1 VARGEAAAGRLACAQ
16 LYDMFG
22 LGGAAEDGGAVCVH
36 SGGDVEGDLSFT
48 PTWDDVDTLLERAR
62 AAEAARAEGAAY
74 AGNKEDA
81 DSCARKDLL
90 SKTCT
95 VKSFDVADAILRKI
109 GGKQG
114 TTFVYLAPPD
124 AIYHG
129 CMGPNVVL
137 CDDSFGVQRMNIAFG
152 DRGQM
157 CALADA
163 VLGFNRAQ
171 PAALLDHMS
180 SMARGTAEK
189 TGPDDAQRRADLT
202 AVAGLF
208 DGLKARLAEGGV
220 GALAAADVHAPT
232 FCQTWMDGRRKGV
245 DAARFSVM
253 CPHFQTTVTF
263 GPGAAEHFDAEALR
277 AHARLTAHLVDAMRA
292 GYDQAFMFIGDA
304 WAAQGASG
312 GLAELLGVN
321 AADTSKD

>member
-1 VARGEAAAGRLACAQ
+1 MSRT
-16 LYDMFG
+16 
-22 LGGAAEDGGAVCVH
+22 H
-36 SGGDVEGDLSFT
+36 THGGDVEGALSFT

-74 AGNKEDA
+74 AA
-81 DSCARKDLL
+81 CARKDLL
-90 SKTCT
+90 SKTST

-189 TGPDDAQRRADLT
+189 TGPDDAARRADLT

-208 DGLKARLAEGGV
+208 DGLKARFVEGGV

-321 AADTSKD
+321 AALTAATAADTPSTANTSKD